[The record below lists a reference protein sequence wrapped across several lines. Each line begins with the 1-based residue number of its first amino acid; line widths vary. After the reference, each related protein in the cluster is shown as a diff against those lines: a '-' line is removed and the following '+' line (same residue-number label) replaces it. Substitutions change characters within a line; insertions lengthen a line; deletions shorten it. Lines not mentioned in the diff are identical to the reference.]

1 MREPTSPTV
10 DREIFRRTASRTKRI
25 NLGARIFRGGTR
37 L

>member
-1 MREPTSPTV
+1 MARETDKRIDPQ
-10 DREIFRRTASRTKRI
+10 IFKNNASTGNAI

>member
-1 MREPTSPTV
+1 MRSSTSPRT
-10 DREIFRRTASRTKRI
+10 DQEIFRRTAAKSKII